1 MVLNGESPATNLREH
16 TAELGG
22 GAAIGNISSFGVD
35 AADELYLVSHTLGR
49 VFRIVAPGP
58 LAVLDGAFSSPAGLD
73 IFGWA
78 IDRRSANDAGVDA
91 VHVYAYPN
99 PGSGAPP
106 VFLGAPVSPFASRS
120 DVAAVF
126 GAQFQQSGFQFRS
139 GQWVPPGPALVVAH
153 AHSSVTGLFET
164 YATRS
169 VNVVPRRQRIS
180 WFDQFPGGS
189 QTLPLSIS
197 GWAIDAGVATA
208 PPEYGTGVGPVF
220 VDVFTSGG
228 AFVQTVP
235 ASAGLPR
242 PDIASAFGSR
252 YQSSGFSVSLLD
264 LLPGTYSARARFWM
278 VAAQDYDFAFH
289 PSIGS
294 FTVAPGPMLR
304 IEAPTSSTV
313 GSTFV
318 ISGWALDLRA
328 TSGSGVNTVHIYAY
342 PNPGSGAAPFFLG
355 VATPVSRPDVGAFF
369 GSNFTNSG
377 YRLTAAG
384 LSPSTYDI
392 VVFARSTITMT
403 FAINRAVRVT
413 VQ

>member
-1 MVLNGESPATNLREH
+1 MVLNGESPATDLREH
-16 TAELGG
+16 TSELGG
-22 GAAIGNISSFGVD
+22 SIAIGNISSFGLD
-35 AADELYLVSHTLGR
+35 AAGELYLVSHNLGR
-49 VFRIVAPGP
+49 VFRIFAAGAV
-58 LAVLDGAFSSPAGLD
+58 AVLDGAFSSTAGID

-78 IDRRSANDAGVDA
+78 IDRRSATNSGVDA

-106 VFLGAPVSPFASRS
+106 VFLGAPSSPFASRT

-126 GAQFQQSGFQFRS
+126 GAQFQLSGFQFRS
-139 GQWVPPGPALVVAH
+139 SQWVPPGPALVVAH

-180 WFDQFPGGS
+180 WFDQYPSGS
-189 QTLPLSIS
+189 QTLPLTIS

-208 PPEYGTGVGPVF
+208 PPEYGTGIGPVF
-220 VDVFTSGG
+220 VDVYTTGG

-235 ASAGLPR
+235 TSFGLPR

-252 YQSSGFSVSLLD
+252 YQNSGFSVSLQD
-264 LLPGTYSARARFWM
+264 LLPGTYTARARYWM
-278 VAAQDYDFAFH
+278 VAAQDYDVAFH
-289 PSIGS
+289 PSISS
-294 FTVAPGPMLR
+294 FTVAAGPMLR
-304 IEAPTSSTV
+304 IEAPASSTV

-328 TSGSGVNTVHIYAY
+328 TNGSGVNTVHIYAY
-342 PNPGSGAAPFFLG
+342 PNPGSGAPPYFLG
-355 VATPVSRPDVGAFF
+355 VATPVARPDVGAFF

-377 YRLTAAG
+377 YQLTAAG

-403 FAINRAVRVT
+403 FAINRVVRVT